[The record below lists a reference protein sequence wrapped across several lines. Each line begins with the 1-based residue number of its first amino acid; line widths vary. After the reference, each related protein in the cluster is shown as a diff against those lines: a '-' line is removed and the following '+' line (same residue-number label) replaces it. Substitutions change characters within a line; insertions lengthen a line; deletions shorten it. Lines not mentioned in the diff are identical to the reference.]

1 MIWVSFQ
8 MVASITVAANALN
21 LGLSSNDAFRALAP
35 FTIVR
40 TRGILTIESD
50 QVLAAESPQGIFGVI
65 VVKQTAVD
73 IGATA
78 IPDSFNDGG
87 EDFHVYQPF
96 RIPTMRQTTN
106 NLFTERSG
114 QDWIIDSKAMRKVD
128 DGGDIAFMCRNSS
141 AAFGLV
147 YSVTGR
153 QLIKL
158 H

>member
-1 MIWVSFQ
+1 M
-8 MVASITVAANALN
+8 
-21 LGLSSNDAFRALAP
+21 
-35 FTIVR
+35 
-40 TRGILTIESD
+40 
-50 QVLAAESPQGIFGVI
+50 I

-78 IPDSFNDGG
+78 ISDPLNDGG

-96 RIPTMRQTTN
+96 RIPTMRKVDSAN
-106 NLFTERSG
+106 FFWETEG
-114 QDWIIDSKAMRKVD
+114 QSYEIDSKAMRKVD

-141 AAFGLV
+141 ATFGLI